1 MLKNIFKFAWKNIWR
16 NRRRTLLT
24 LTAIAVGVLAVVFAR
39 SYIRGIIDNINVS
52 FTRMQTGH
60 VRIADKEY
68 LRLKRIMP
76 KEYMVPGLDK
86 LGKDIVQIPGIQYT
100 DPRIQFNVLLNHGNI
115 SESGVAVGIDIDAAD
130 KSMNLAESIVEG
142 GYFPDPAANK
152 GLNLVIGKK
161 LADKL
166 KVRVND
172 ELLIVTTDIN
182 YSTYALPFN
191 IVGIFETGF
200 ATQDKRMLYIPLSK
214 AQEMLD
220 CGDAAHDI
228 LIFLENPDRARD
240 VAASIREILSEAQ
253 TKPGVS
259 ISVIPWQEDDMI
271 KSTLPMIQNIYG
283 KIILII
289 MLVVA
294 LVILNTMLMAVMER
308 YHEIGVIKAMGLKN
322 LEIFSMIIVESFY
335 IGAIGSA
342 IGAFLGGGM
351 AAYIEKVGID
361 MVKISGGIMEK
372 IELPFPM
379 IGKMLYTDLTVEIL
393 IGSLVFGILT
403 AMFAA
408 LYPAVKSSRMLPV
421 EAFRSELKV

>member
-1 MLKNIFKFAWKNIWR
+1 MIINILKFAWKNIWR

-24 LTAIAVGVLAVVFAR
+24 LTAIVVGVTAVVFAR
-39 SYIRGIIDNINVS
+39 SYIKGITDNINES
-52 FTRMQTGH
+52 FVRMTSGH
-60 VRIADKEY
+60 VRVAHSEY
-68 LRLKRIMP
+68 LRLVRIMP
-76 KEYMVPGLDK
+76 KDYMVPGLDQ
-86 LGKDIVQIPGIQYT
+86 LGTEIAALPGVERL
-100 DPRIQFNVLLNHGNI
+100 DRRIQFNVLLSHGDA
-115 SESGVAVGIDIDAAD
+115 SEAGVAIGIDIDAAD
-130 KSMNLAESIVEG
+130 KSMKLSESIVEG
-142 GYFPDPAANK
+142 HYFPDSSANN
-152 GLNLVIGKK
+152 GLNLVIGQK
-161 LADKL
+161 LAEKL
-166 KVRVND
+166 GVGVND

-182 YSTYALPFN
+182 YSTYALPFK

-200 ATQDKRMLYIPLSK
+200 IARDKRMLYIPLGK

-220 CGDAAHDI
+220 CGDAAQEV
-228 LIFLENPDRARD
+228 LVFVENPDHAGET
-240 VAASIREILSEAQ
+240 AESIRGLVSGVEIEPGQ
-253 TKPGVS
+253 T

-271 KSTLPMIQNIYG
+271 ASTLPMMENIYG

-289 MLVVA
+289 MLIVA

-322 LEIFSMIIVESFY
+322 FEIFSMILVESFY

-342 IGAFLGGGM
+342 LGILVGGGL
-351 AAYIEKVGID
+351 AGYVEKVGLD
-361 MVKISGGIMEK
+361 LVKLTSGMMEK
-372 IELPFPM
+372 IELPIPVLN
-379 IGKMLYTDLTVEIL
+379 KVLYTDLTVEIL